1 MTVNELL
8 AAFKASRRSL
18 STRPAARLVLRGA
31 RPATTFVT
39 ETKTPVTS
47 RPEQAAVYAS
57 ATDALE
63 VDANREP
70 QPAKRSRKPAPC
82 KCSCNT
88 GESARTLCENLSPC
102 GHKGC
107 GLS

>member
-1 MTVNELL
+1 MTVNELM

-18 STRPAARLVLRGA
+18 STRPSAHRA
-31 RPATTFVT
+31 FVT
-39 ETKTPVTS
+39 ETKTPVRN

-57 ATDALE
+57 ATEALE
-63 VDANREP
+63 VLAEREP
-70 QPAKRSRKPAPC
+70 KPTKRSRKPTPC
-82 KCSCNT
+82 KCACNT
-88 GESARTLCENLSPC
+88 EGCAAKGCGSSNPC